1 MTLLYWLNQ
10 PSNINLQRNNKALFG
25 RKPSPPFD
33 GSDDKVSVATSENQ
47 VVLYIKEGQQL
58 SLSVIGEFSKLPY
71 ALSDTIDL
79 IEKPSSH

>member
-1 MTLLYWLNQ
+1 
-10 PSNINLQRNNKALFG
+10 
-25 RKPSPPFD
+25 
-33 GSDDKVSVATSENQ
+33 VSVATSENQ